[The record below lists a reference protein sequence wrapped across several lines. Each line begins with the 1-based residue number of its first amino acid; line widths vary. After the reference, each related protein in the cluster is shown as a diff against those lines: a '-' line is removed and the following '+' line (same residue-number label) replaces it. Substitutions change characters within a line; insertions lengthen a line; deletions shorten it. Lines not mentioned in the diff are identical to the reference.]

1 MKKWLSIIGAIGLTV
16 TSTTTLISCEKRN
29 NNENRGNN
37 KPELSY
43 NTQQPPENS
52 NWKLIDKNDRENEFL
67 KPNNKWYFYVRQF
80 GSEYKYEK
88 FYFDDNFIKNK
99 NTHWQHLKN
108 GTDFIWKNNSVYC
121 FSGSNEPQIPT
132 IDKNT
137 GEITD
142 WKEQKGTK

>member
-1 MKKWLSIIGAIGLTV
+1 MKRILSIIGAIGLTA
-16 TSTTTLISCEKRN
+16 TSTTTLMSCKK
-29 NNENRGNN
+29 ENKKDT
-37 KPELSY
+37 KPIAP
-43 NTQQPPENS
+43 TTKAQQPPEDS
-52 NWKLIDKNDRENEFL
+52 NWKLINFNNRKNEFL

-80 GSEYKYEK
+80 GSEYIYEK

-121 FSGSNEPQIPT
+121 FNGSSEPQIPT

-142 WKEQKGTK
+142 WKG

>member
-1 MKKWLSIIGAIGLTV
+1 MKKWLNIIGAIGLTA
-16 TSTTTLISCEKRN
+16 TSTTTLISCKKSEKTN
-29 NNENRGNN
+29 NNEND
-37 KPELSY
+37 K
-43 NTQQPPENS
+43 NTPTTKAQQPPEGS
-52 NWKLIDKNDRENEFL
+52 NWKLIDNNNRENEFS
-67 KPNNKWYFYVRQF
+67 KPNNKWYFYIRQF

-88 FYFDDNFIKNK
+88 VYFDSNFIKNQ

-121 FSGSNEPQIPT
+121 WDGDGEPEIPT